1 MGNPIIGVFA
11 DTMRCNKGGFGDVTR
26 QYINAAYISA
36 VEDAGAVPFIIPV
49 SNDLEKT
56 KKLIDLCDG
65 LLFPGGED
73 IDPGYYGEN
82 PHKNLGEIRPEV
94 DKFLFHSLL
103 YALEQR
109 KPALGI
115 CKGMQMMVVATG
127 GSLYQDIYSQREEE
141 TFLHCQSGRR
151 TYGVH
156 QVQIDKDSRLF
167 QILETGQIATNSM
180 HHQSVRTLGKGLR
193 LSAHTED
200 GIVEA
205 VESLDGRLIGVQWH
219 PEEMVPESG
228 AMKRLFKNLVQRA
241 SV

>member
-11 DTMRCNKGGFGDVTR
+11 DTMSCNKGGFGDVTR

-56 KKLIDLCDG
+56 KKLIDLCAG

>member
-1 MGNPIIGVFA
+1 MANPIIGVFA
-11 DTMRCNKGGFGDVTR
+11 DTMNSNKGGFGDVTR

-49 SNDLEKT
+49 SSDLEKT

-73 IDPGYYGEN
+73 IDPSYYGEN
-82 PHKNLGEIRPEV
+82 PHPNLGEIRPEV
-94 DKFLFHSLL
+94 DEFLFHSLL
-103 YALEQR
+103 YA
-109 KPALGI
+109 
-115 CKGMQMMVVATG
+115 MQMMVVASG

-167 QILETGQIATNSM
+167 QILETEQIATNSM
-180 HHQSVRTLGKGLR
+180 HHQSVRTLGKGLH

-219 PEEMVPESG
+219 PEEMVPESD

>member
-11 DTMRCNKGGFGDVTR
+11 DTMSCNKGGFGDVTR

-167 QILETGQIATNSM
+167 QILETEQIATNSM

>member
-11 DTMRCNKGGFGDVTR
+11 DTMSCNKGGFGDVTR

-167 QILETGQIATNSM
+167 QILETGQLATNSM

>member
-1 MGNPIIGVFA
+1 MGNPIIRVFA
-11 DTMRCNKGGFGDVTR
+11 DTMSCNKGGFGDVTR

>member
-11 DTMRCNKGGFGDVTR
+11 DTMSCNKGGFGDVTR

-115 CKGMQMMVVATG
+115 CKGMQMATG

>member
-11 DTMRCNKGGFGDVTR
+11 DTMSCNKGGFGDVTR

-167 QILETGQIATNSM
+167 QILETGQIATNSI

>member
-11 DTMRCNKGGFGDVTR
+11 DTMSCNKGGFGDVTR

-219 PEEMVPESG
+219 PEFSYEKDDNS
-228 AMKRLFKNLVQRA
+228 KSLIRA
-241 SV
+241 FATSI

>member
-11 DTMRCNKGGFGDVTR
+11 DTMSCNKGGFGDVTR

-180 HHQSVRTLGKGLR
+180 HHQM
-193 LSAHTED
+193 H
-200 GIVEA
+200 
-205 VESLDGRLIGVQWH
+205 H
-219 PEEMVPESG
+219 P
-228 AMKRLFKNLVQRA
+228 L
-241 SV
+241 

>member
-11 DTMRCNKGGFGDVTR
+11 DTMSCNKGGFGDVTR

-49 SNDLEKT
+49 SSDLEKT

-167 QILETGQIATNSM
+167 QILETEQIATNSM

>member
-11 DTMRCNKGGFGDVTR
+11 DTMSCNKGGFGDVTR

-180 HHQSVRTLGKGLR
+180 HHQSVRTLGKGFR

>member
-11 DTMRCNKGGFGDVTR
+11 DTMSCNKGGFGDVTR

-49 SNDLEKT
+49 SSDLEKT

-151 TYGVH
+151 TYKVH

-167 QILETGQIATNSM
+167 QILETEQIATNSM
-180 HHQSVRTLGKGLR
+180 HHQSVRTLGKGLH

>member
-1 MGNPIIGVFA
+1 M
-11 DTMRCNKGGFGDVTR
+11 
-26 QYINAAYISA
+26 
-36 VEDAGAVPFIIPV
+36 EDAGAVPFIIPV

-65 LLFPGGED
+65 LRFPGGED

-219 PEEMVPESG
+219 PEEMVPESD

>member
-11 DTMRCNKGGFGDVTR
+11 DTMSCNKGGFGDVTR

-167 QILETGQIATNSM
+167 QILATGQIATNSM

>member
-11 DTMRCNKGGFGDVTR
+11 DTMSCNKGGFGDVTR

-205 VESLDGRLIGVQWH
+205 VESLDGRLIGVQ
-219 PEEMVPESG
+219 
-228 AMKRLFKNLVQRA
+228 
-241 SV
+241 

>member
-11 DTMRCNKGGFGDVTR
+11 DTMSCNKGGFGDVTR

-49 SNDLEKT
+49 SSDLEKT

-167 QILETGQIATNSM
+167 QILETEQLATNSM

-205 VESLDGRLIGVQWH
+205 VESLDGRLI
-219 PEEMVPESG
+219 SG
-228 AMKRLFKNLVQRA
+228 ILRKWFLKAA
-241 SV
+241 P

>member
-1 MGNPIIGVFA
+1 
-11 DTMRCNKGGFGDVTR
+11 MRIEHVAL
-26 QYINAAYISA
+26 Y
-36 VEDAGAVPFIIPV
+36 V
-49 SNDLEKT
+49 NDLEKT

-156 QVQIDKDSRLF
+156 QVQIDKDSHLF

>member
-1 MGNPIIGVFA
+1 M
-11 DTMRCNKGGFGDVTR
+11 
-26 QYINAAYISA
+26 
-36 VEDAGAVPFIIPV
+36 EDAGAVPFIIPV
-49 SNDLEKT
+49 SSDLEKT

-73 IDPGYYGEN
+73 IDPSYYGEN
-82 PHKNLGEIRPEV
+82 PHPNLGEIRPEV
-94 DKFLFHSLL
+94 DEFLFHSLL

-115 CKGMQMMVVATG
+115 CKGMQMMVVASG

-156 QVQIDKDSRLF
+156 QVQIDSRLF
-167 QILETGQIATNSM
+167 QILETEQIATNSM
-180 HHQSVRTLGKGLR
+180 HHQSVRTLGKGLH

-219 PEEMVPESG
+219 PEEMVPESD

>member
-11 DTMRCNKGGFGDVTR
+11 DTMSCNKGGFGDVTR

-228 AMKRLFKNLVQRA
+228 AMKRLFKNLIQRA

>member
-11 DTMRCNKGGFGDVTR
+11 DTMSCNKGGFGDVTR

-73 IDPGYYGEN
+73 IAPGYYGEN

>member
-11 DTMRCNKGGFGDVTR
+11 DTMSCNKGGFGDVTR

-141 TFLHCQSGRR
+141 TFLHCQSVRR

>member
-11 DTMRCNKGGFGDVTR
+11 DTMSCNKGGFGDVTR

-49 SNDLEKT
+49 SSDLEKT

-167 QILETGQIATNSM
+167 QILETEQIATNSM
-180 HHQSVRTLGKGLR
+180 HHQSVRTLGKGLH

-219 PEEMVPESG
+219 PEEMVPESD

>member
-11 DTMRCNKGGFGDVTR
+11 DTMSCNKGGFGDVTR

-82 PHKNLGEIRPEV
+82 PNKNLGEIRPEV

>member
-11 DTMRCNKGGFGDVTR
+11 DTMSCNKGGFGDVTR

-180 HHQSVRTLGKGLR
+180 HHQSGRTLGKGLR

>member
-11 DTMRCNKGGFGDVTR
+11 DTMSCNKGGFGDVTR

-49 SNDLEKT
+49 SSDLEKT

-167 QILETGQIATNSM
+167 QILETEQIATNSM

-228 AMKRLFKNLVQRA
+228 AMKRLFQNLVQRA

>member
-11 DTMRCNKGGFGDVTR
+11 DTMGCNKGGFGDVTR

>member
-11 DTMRCNKGGFGDVTR
+11 DTMSCNKGGFGDVTR

-127 GSLYQDIYSQREEE
+127 CRSSMRHWEALSIRISIPRERKKPSCTASQGGALMGFIRYRL
-141 TFLHCQSGRR
+141 TKTAVF
-151 TYGVH
+151 
-156 QVQIDKDSRLF
+156 SRF
-167 QILETGQIATNSM
+167 SKQ
-180 HHQSVRTLGKGLR
+180 
-193 LSAHTED
+193 
-200 GIVEA
+200 
-205 VESLDGRLIGVQWH
+205 GRLLPTACTI
-219 PEEMVPESG
+219 
-228 AMKRLFKNLVQRA
+228 RA
-241 SV
+241 SGLLEKAFVSLHTQKMESWKQWKALTDG

>member
-11 DTMRCNKGGFGDVTR
+11 DTMSCNKGGFGDVTR

-115 CKGMQMMVVATG
+115 CKGMHMMVVATG

>member
-1 MGNPIIGVFA
+1 MENPIIGVFA
-11 DTMRCNKGGFGDVTR
+11 DTMSCNTGGFGDVTR

>member
-1 MGNPIIGVFA
+1 M
-11 DTMRCNKGGFGDVTR
+11 
-26 QYINAAYISA
+26 
-36 VEDAGAVPFIIPV
+36 EDAGAVPFIIPV
-49 SNDLEKT
+49 SSDLEKT

-73 IDPGYYGEN
+73 IDPSYYGEN
-82 PHKNLGEIRPEV
+82 PHPNLGEIRPEV
-94 DKFLFHSLL
+94 DEFLFHSLL
-103 YALEQR
+103 YAQEQR

-115 CKGMQMMVVATG
+115 CKGMQMMVVASG

-167 QILETGQIATNSM
+167 QILETEQIATNSM
-180 HHQSVRTLGKGLR
+180 HHQSVRTLGKGLH

-219 PEEMVPESG
+219 PEEMVPESD

>member
-1 MGNPIIGVFA
+1 
-11 DTMRCNKGGFGDVTR
+11 
-26 QYINAAYISA
+26 
-36 VEDAGAVPFIIPV
+36 
-49 SNDLEKT
+49 
-56 KKLIDLCDG
+56 
-65 LLFPGGED
+65 
-73 IDPGYYGEN
+73 
-82 PHKNLGEIRPEV
+82 
-94 DKFLFHSLL
+94 
-103 YALEQR
+103 
-109 KPALGI
+109 
-115 CKGMQMMVVATG
+115 MVVATG

-167 QILETGQIATNSM
+167 QILETEQLATNSM

>member
-1 MGNPIIGVFA
+1 MRNPIIGVFA
-11 DTMRCNKGGFGDVTR
+11 DTMSCNKGGFGDVTR

-49 SNDLEKT
+49 SSDLEKT

-167 QILETGQIATNSM
+167 QILETEQLATNSM

>member
-11 DTMRCNKGGFGDVTR
+11 DTMSCNKGGFGDVTR

-228 AMKRLFKNLVQRA
+228 ATKRLFKNLVQRA

>member
-11 DTMRCNKGGFGDVTR
+11 DTMSCSKGGFGDVTR

-49 SNDLEKT
+49 SSDLEKT

-167 QILETGQIATNSM
+167 QILETEQIATNSM

-219 PEEMVPESG
+219 PEEMVPESD
-228 AMKRLFKNLVQRA
+228 AMKRLFQNLVQRA

>member
-11 DTMRCNKGGFGDVTR
+11 DTMSCNKGGFGDVTR

-103 YALEQR
+103 YALREALSIRISIPRER
-109 KPALGI
+109 KKPSCTASQGGALMGFI
-115 CKGMQMMVVATG
+115 RYRLTKTAV
-127 GSLYQDIYSQREEE
+127 
-141 TFLHCQSGRR
+141 F
-151 TYGVH
+151 
-156 QVQIDKDSRLF
+156 SRF
-167 QILETGQIATNSM
+167 SKQ
-180 HHQSVRTLGKGLR
+180 
-193 LSAHTED
+193 
-200 GIVEA
+200 
-205 VESLDGRLIGVQWH
+205 GRLLPTACTI
-219 PEEMVPESG
+219 
-228 AMKRLFKNLVQRA
+228 RA
-241 SV
+241 SGLLEKAFVSLHTQKMESWKQWKALTDG

>member
-11 DTMRCNKGGFGDVTR
+11 DTMSCNKGGFGDVTR

-82 PHKNLGEIRPEV
+82 PHKNLGEIRPEG

>member
-1 MGNPIIGVFA
+1 MENPIIGVFA
-11 DTMRCNKGGFGDVTR
+11 DTMSCNKGGFGDVTR

-49 SNDLEKT
+49 SSDLEKT

-115 CKGMQMMVVATG
+115 CKGMQMMAVAMG

-141 TFLHCQSGRR
+141 TFLHRQSGRR

-167 QILETGQIATNSM
+167 QILETEQIATNSM

-219 PEEMVPESG
+219 PEEMVSESE
-228 AMKRLFKNLVQRA
+228 AMKRLFQNLVQRA